1 MGRESR
7 EVWTKRVERWR
18 DSGLTAKEFA
28 AETGLNPGTLTYWK
42 WRLRAVGSVEEPA
55 RSAAGGPC
63 FVEIAPSAIAG
74 APSKS
79 AEPEPIEVVLREGLR
94 IRIPARFDA
103 AALGRLLA
111 VLERR

>member
-7 EVWTKRVERWR
+7 EVWAKRVERWR

-42 WRLRAVGSVEEPA
+42 WRLRGAGGVKPEQSAVGGA
-55 RSAAGGPC
+55 C
-63 FVEIAPSAIAG
+63 FVEIAPSAVAA
-74 APSKS
+74 APSES
-79 AEPEPIEVVLREGLR
+79 AEPEPIEVVLHDNLR
-94 IRIPARFDA
+94 IRVPARFDA